1 MKGVNIM
8 KNILKYWIRSRCEI
22 VVDEDALVDALKVL
36 NDNRISD
43 GLMIKKLDWRESNKW
58 SIDFTASR
66 KQIESIESELK
77 SGKFKEV
84 IMLTNTNSLV
94 KVEKLI

>member
-1 MKGVNIM
+1 M

-36 NDNRISD
+36 NENRISN
-43 GLMIKKLDWRESNKW
+43 GLSIKKLDWKESNKW
-58 SIDFTASR
+58 SIDFTASHNQM
-66 KQIESIESELK
+66 KSIESELK
-77 SGKFKEV
+77 NGKFKEI
-84 IMLTNTNSLV
+84 IMITNTNSFV